1 MKPSYPW
8 VLFVERFWNY
18 YFWFNFILIIDL
30 LISSISQGSIMCDC
44 PFLLCCLFYQN
55 NFFSQQFLMIL
66 CITVIS
72 VVIALLF
79 LIWLTWALVLSLTS
93 LAKSLS
99 ILFIFLNNQLLVSFI
114 IFIDFLFCIVFI
126 SSLIFMISFIQTLGF
141 IFSFFF
147 WLLLV

>member
-18 YFWFNFILIIDL
+18 YFWFSFILIIDL
-30 LISSISQGSIMCDC
+30 LIFSISQGSILCDC

-55 NFFSQQFLMIL
+55 KFFSQQFLVIL

-72 VVIALLF
+72 VVIALLL
-79 LIWLTWALVLSLTS
+79 LIWLTWALVLSLIS

-99 ILFIFLNNQLLVSFI
+99 ILFIFLNNQLLVSLI
-114 IFIDFLFCIVFI
+114 IFIDFWVCIVFI